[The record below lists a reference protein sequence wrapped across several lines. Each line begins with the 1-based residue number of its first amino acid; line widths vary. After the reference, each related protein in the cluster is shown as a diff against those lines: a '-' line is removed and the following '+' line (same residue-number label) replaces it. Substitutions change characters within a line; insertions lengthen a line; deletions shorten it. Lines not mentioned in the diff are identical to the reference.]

1 MHLIYLALKAEF
13 GEPVSCKERLSKP
26 THDVMCIVK
35 LLGGEG
41 GGEGGMLA
49 EIQIHHED
57 VLALKAF
64 MHIPYEVVRA
74 ELTTS
79 PAPSGLVQ
87 FGTYHAEKLTHAQ
100 LKLSATFA

>member
-1 MHLIYLALKAEF
+1 
-13 GEPVSCKERLSKP
+13 
-26 THDVMCIVK
+26 
-35 LLGGEG
+35 
-41 GGEGGMLA
+41 MLA

-74 ELTTS
+74 VLTS
-79 PAPSGLVQ
+79 PPANKGLVQ
-87 FGTYHAEKLTHAQ
+87 FSVWHAEDLTHAQ